1 MTDARTQG
9 CSQVLR
15 GPVLTPRTFPGALV
29 QAAPQDCCPNFHPP
43 LPVFQVVEG
52 DFDSFDTIA
61 ILTLHR
67 YWLFPNHTK
76 TVSLSQILSP
86 DQNAVELTASKLQ
99 SYRKAPSFG
108 SGCDSRL
115 ALASKLADFGGL
127 T

>member
-67 YWLFPNHTK
+67 YWLFQNHPIEM
-76 TVSLSQILSP
+76 LWNLRQA
-86 DQNAVELTASKLQ
+86 N
-99 SYRKAPSFG
+99 
-108 SGCDSRL
+108 CSRI
-115 ALASKLADFGGL
+115 ACAEFW
-127 T
+127 